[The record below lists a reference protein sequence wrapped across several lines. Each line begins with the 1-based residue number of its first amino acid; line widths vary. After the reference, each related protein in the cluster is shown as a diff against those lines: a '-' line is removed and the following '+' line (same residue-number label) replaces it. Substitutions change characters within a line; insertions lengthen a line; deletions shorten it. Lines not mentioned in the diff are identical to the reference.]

1 MDRQPGGYDHENNQA
16 LEMFRH
22 NLHGLYSSVHHFPEK
37 PNVMHVLIAFD
48 KFKDALTAEEACA
61 AAKAGVL
68 ESHPDWT
75 VECLPISDGGEGF
88 AISLTKALGGEVRTT
103 SVTGPR
109 GDTLKARWGILNLD
123 TLPDTIRKEYNLPGY
138 GKLALLDMAE
148 ASGLQ
153 QLSEDA
159 RNPWETTTLGT
170 GELIAH
176 AFEAGAQ
183 TIILGVGGSATNDL
197 GVGALQALGL
207 KLLDDQGQPLNPA
220 TPRQWDRVVRL
231 SEGVWPGL
239 PDIRI
244 ACDVTN
250 PLLGPNGATQTF
262 GPQKGLPF
270 DEINVLEKAVGRMA
284 KLLCAFFDKPRTLMM
299 EQGTGAAGGL
309 PFGLMLACDATLTSG
324 ASLVHRWLD
333 MDERIKQADLVISGE
348 GRIDQGTLQGKGPG
362 ALAARASALGKPV
375 YLFGGAVDPNVGKMG
390 DALTTCAITPADM
403 PLSEALSQSAVLLE
417 QAISNHF
424 RNSPPRF
431 GSNRIS
437 FT

>member
-1 MDRQPGGYDHENNQA
+1 
-16 LEMFRH
+16 
-22 NLHGLYSSVHHFPEK
+22 
-37 PNVMHVLIAFD
+37 MHALIAFD

-61 AAKAGVL
+61 AAKAGIL
-68 ESHPDWT
+68 GIHPDWT

-88 AISLTKALGGEVRTT
+88 AISLTQALGGEIRTT
-103 SVTGPR
+103 PVTGPR

-123 TLPDTIRKEYNLPGY
+123 TLPDAIRREDNLPAY

-153 QLSEDA
+153 PLPEDA

-176 AFEAGAQ
+176 AFKAGAQ

-197 GVGALQALGL
+197 GIGALQALGL
-207 KLLDDQGQPLNPA
+207 KLLDDQRRPLIPA
-220 TPRQWDRVVRL
+220 TPRQWERVVRL

-250 PLLGPNGATQTF
+250 PLLGPNGATHTF
-262 GPQKGLPF
+262 GPQKGLQS
-270 DEINVLEKAVGRMA
+270 DQVNVLEKAVGRMA
-284 KLLCAFFDKPRTLMM
+284 KMLCAFFEKPRTLMM

-309 PFGLMLACDATLTSG
+309 PFGLMVACDATLTSG
-324 ASLVHRWLD
+324 ASLFHRWLD
-333 MDERIKQADLVISGE
+333 LDERIKQADLVISGE

-375 YLFGGAVDPNVGKMG
+375 YLFGGAVDSCIREMG
-390 DALTTCAITPADM
+390 DKLTTCAITPTDM
-403 PLSEALSQSAVLLE
+403 PLPEALAQSAALLE

-424 RNSPPRF
+424 RNSPPQS
-431 GSNRIS
+431 GVSE
-437 FT
+437 TTLA